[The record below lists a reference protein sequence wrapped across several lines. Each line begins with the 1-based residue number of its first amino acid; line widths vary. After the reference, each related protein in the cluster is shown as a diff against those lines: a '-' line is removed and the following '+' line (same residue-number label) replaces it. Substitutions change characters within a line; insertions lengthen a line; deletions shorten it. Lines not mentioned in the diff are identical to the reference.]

1 MRDIL
6 FKRYSDV
13 SFLLRSMRLYELP
26 EFLVYVFK
34 ETNNDE
40 LWEVWMANP
49 FRDGNFEDF
58 KREVIEEARE
68 RQKPKEQVEYEAT
81 QAAEK
86 ALANLNQF
94 GGDVFGN

>member
-6 FKRYSDV
+6 FKRYGDV
-13 SFLLRSMRLYELP
+13 SFLLHSMRLYEFS
-26 EFLVYVFK
+26 EFLIYVFE

-68 RQKPKEQVEYEAT
+68 RQKPKEQVEYEANE
-81 QAAEK
+81 AAEK
-86 ALANLNQF
+86 ALENLEQF
-94 GGDVFGN
+94 GGDMFGH